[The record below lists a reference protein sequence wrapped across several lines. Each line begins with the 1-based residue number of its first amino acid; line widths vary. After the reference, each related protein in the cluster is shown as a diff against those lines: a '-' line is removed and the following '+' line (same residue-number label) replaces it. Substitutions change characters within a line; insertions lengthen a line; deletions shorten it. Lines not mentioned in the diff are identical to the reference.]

1 MNTDCLGTSNCA
13 CGIICDLA
21 VEFFGYAANHT
32 AINRNV
38 PHIPFRYVMEH
49 HPKGGNAFYGLPSDP
64 SREVF
69 CLPHA
74 TSCLPFAQPPVYLKP
89 TFCPQPTFCQPL
101 AYLRPTSCPTSCS
114 TSGLPPALC
123 YIKEHSSQHQ
133 SVLPKP
139 PTSQQPPHSPPAHL
153 LNSQFLPPPYRG
165 GGRIPAPAPPISPYH
180 HLLPSPQT
188 VQQSNSSTAPSSWT
202 AYQS

>member
-1 MNTDCLGTSNCA
+1 
-13 CGIICDLA
+13 
-21 VEFFGYAANHT
+21 
-32 AINRNV
+32 
-38 PHIPFRYVMEH
+38 MEH
-49 HPKGGNAFYGLPSDP
+49 RPKWGNASNGLPSDP
-64 SREVF
+64 SRGAF
-69 CLPHA
+69 CILPS
-74 TSCLPFAQPPVYLKP
+74 T
-89 TFCPQPTFCQPL
+89 TCPLPL
-101 AYLRPTSCPTSCS
+101 ALYHLPSTTCPLPS
-114 TSGLPPALC
+114 TTCPLPLAL
-123 YIKEHSSQHQ
+123 YHIKEHSSQHQ

-139 PTSQQPPHSPPAHL
+139 PNSQQPPHSPPAHL